1 MDFTKVEQVCT
12 RRTLPEELTRSCVTS
27 LCEMREGILNDAI
40 KAVCTDRN
48 AQYGEPEDNF
58 KIIAELWNNY
68 LRYAKSSVTQ
78 LDAYDVGMLMTLLK
92 IGRAMT
98 GTLKMD
104 TFIDA
109 AGYIACAG
117 EIAARTGGK
126 DEKTTIRNTQMAD

>member
-1 MDFTKVEQVCT
+1 MDFTKVEQGCT
-12 RRTLPEELTRSCVTS
+12 RRTLPEELSWGCETS
-27 LCEMREGILNDAI
+27 FLSEMREGILNDAI

-58 KIIAELWNNY
+58 KVIAELWNNY

-117 EIAARTGGK
+117 EIAARTGVK
-126 DEKTTIRNTQMAD
+126 DEKTTA

>member
-1 MDFTKVEQVCT
+1 MDFTKDEQVYT
-12 RRTLPEELTRSCVTS
+12 RRTLPEELSRSCSITPLS
-27 LCEMREGILNDAI
+27 KMRETILSDAI

-68 LRYAKSSVTQ
+68 LRYAKNSVTQ

-104 TFIDA
+104 TFVDT

-126 DEKTTIRNTQMAD
+126 NEKTTI